1 MADRCCVYMHE
12 MDDVHRW
19 LPSEVLRDIGIADAD
34 ERRRLA
40 IVEDRPRQAQRPL
53 FSCHHRPQVTGG
65 DGGEMLRDHHAL
77 AGAGR
82 PRVAATP
89 PLHLRLV
96 GNSRLPLPAPAAPW
110 HVMTGGP
117 RNTMVLRPAPP
128 PAMNHPHPL
137 LRGGAV
143 TGAAP
148 PVTTRRSSGTG
159 FFLPRTT
166 AADPRHANH
175 HMTAAAARPPY
186 YQCSTEAVSGTK
198 APARQRGSGCGDDH
212 GEEAARAHASNGGK
226 HAAARRCSSGNHQ
239 PVPRARSTTG
249 MDSLG
254 HGHDAL
260 MHQPAVITHYNYMH
274 GHLCAPYHWC

>member
-1 MADRCCVYMHE
+1 
-12 MDDVHRW
+12 
-19 LPSEVLRDIGIADAD
+19 
-34 ERRRLA
+34 
-40 IVEDRPRQAQRPL
+40 
-53 FSCHHRPQVTGG
+53 
-65 DGGEMLRDHHAL
+65 MLRDHHAL

-96 GNSRLPLPAPAAPW
+96 GNSRLPSPAPAAPW

-148 PVTTRRSSGTG
+148 PVTT
-159 FFLPRTT
+159 

-212 GEEAARAHASNGGK
+212 REEAARAHASNGGK
-226 HAAARRCSSGNHQ
+226 HAAARRCSSGN
-239 PVPRARSTTG
+239 PSPCPE
-249 MDSLG
+249 L
-254 HGHDAL
+254 AL
-260 MHQPAVITHYNYMH
+260 PQEWTH
-274 GHLCAPYHWC
+274 